1 MRVILLSGM
10 YVPSIARAPKRAIVS
25 NRVSLSPKARNRLV
39 VAAVAAV
46 VLLPI
51 MLFGIPNG
59 ADLPNHLRFVLP
71 FYDSLQAGHFH
82 PAWLAESNYGLGDL
96 RFTVYPPG
104 LYYLLSATR
113 SLTGAWYSASISSLI
128 LLSIVG
134 GLGAYFWGRS
144 VLNPKLAM
152 WAGILYVLAP
162 YRLNEVYQ
170 ASLLSEYAACSIL
183 PFAFAFVE
191 RICRKKSK
199 YDVFGLAGAYGL
211 LILTH
216 LPLTVIGSLSL
227 ALYALVRVSEHARIQ
242 RSIGGSLRIRRYALE
257 TLGRLSLGAILGPAA
272 SSFFWTPMVAELP
285 WIKAHAM
292 APNPYY
298 DYHLNFLF

>member
-10 YVPSIARAPKRAIVS
+10 YVPSIASTPRRAITT
-25 NRVSLSPKARNRLV
+25 NRARLRPSLRNGLV
-39 VAAVAAV
+39 VTLVAAV

-51 MLFGIPNG
+51 MLLGIPNG

-71 FYDSLQAGHFH
+71 FYESLQSGHFH

-113 SLTGAWYSASISSLI
+113 WLTGGWYSASISSLV

-134 GLGAYFWGRS
+134 GLGAYFWARS

-152 WAGILYVLAP
+152 WAGILYALAP

-199 YDVFGLAGAYGL
+199 FDVFGLAGAYGL

-227 ALYALVRVSEHARIQ
+227 ALYALVRVSGYARFQ
-242 RSIGGSLRIRRYALE
+242 RAICENAGSVRARRYALE
-257 TLGRLSLGAILGPAA
+257 TLGRLSLGAILGLAA
-272 SSFFWTPMVAELP
+272 S
-285 WIKAHAM
+285 
-292 APNPYY
+292 
-298 DYHLNFLF
+298 

>member
-10 YVPSIARAPKRAIVS
+10 YVPPIARTPKRAIVT
-25 NRVSLSPKARNRLV
+25 NRAWLRPSLIRIGLV
-39 VAAVAAV
+39 VAIVAAV
-46 VLLPI
+46 VMLPI
-51 MLFGIPNG
+51 MILGIPSG

-71 FYDSLQAGHFH
+71 FYESLQSGHFH

-113 SLTGAWYSASISSLI
+113 WLTGGWYSASISSLV

-134 GLGAYFWGRS
+134 GLGAYFWARS

-152 WAGILYVLAP
+152 WAGILYALAP

-191 RICRKKSK
+191 RICQKKRGFE
-199 YDVFGLAGAYGL
+199 VFGLGAAYGL
-211 LILTH
+211 LFLTH
-216 LPLTVIGSLSL
+216 LPLAVIGSISLSI
-227 ALYALVRVSEHARIQ
+227 YAL
-242 RSIGGSLRIRRYALE
+242 LRIYSSE
-257 TLGRLSLGAILGPAA
+257 TVETVG
-272 SSFFWTPMVAELP
+272 
-285 WIKAHAM
+285 K
-292 APNPYY
+292 
-298 DYHLNFLF
+298 

>member
-1 MRVILLSGM
+1 MRVSLLSGM
-10 YVPSIARAPKRAIVS
+10 YVPSIARTPKRAIVT
-25 NRVSLSPKARNRLV
+25 NRAWLRPNLRSGLV
-39 VAAVAAV
+39 VAIVATV

-51 MLFGIPNG
+51 LILGIPSG

-71 FYDSLQAGHFH
+71 FYESLQSGHFH

-104 LYYLLSATR
+104 LYHLFSAAR
-113 SLTGAWYSASISSLI
+113 WLTGGWYAASVSALV

-134 GLGAYFWGRS
+134 GLGAYFWARS

-216 LPLTVIGSLSL
+216 IPLTVIGSLSL
-227 ALYALVRVSEHARIQ
+227 ALYALVRVSGYARIQ
-242 RSIGGSLRIRRYALE
+242 RAIRGSVRTRRYALE
-257 TLGRLSLGAILGPAA
+257 TLGRLSLGALLGLAA
-272 SSFFWTPMVAELP
+272 SSFFWTSMVAELP

-298 DYHLNFLF
+298 DYH

>member
-10 YVPSIARAPKRAIVS
+10 YVPPIARTPKRAIVT
-25 NRVSLSPKARNRLV
+25 NRAWLRPNLGSGLV
-39 VAAVAAV
+39 VAIVATL

-51 MLFGIPNG
+51 MIVGMPSG
-59 ADLPNHLRFVLP
+59 ADLPYHLRFVLP
-71 FYDSLQAGHFH
+71 FYESLQSGHFH

-113 SLTGAWYSASISSLI
+113 WLTGGWYSASISSLV
-128 LLSIVG
+128 LLSIVS
-134 GLGAYFWGRS
+134 GLGAYFWARS

-152 WAGILYVLAP
+152 WAGILYALAP

-191 RICRKKSK
+191 RLCRRNSML
-199 YDVFGLAGAYGL
+199 DVAGLATSYSL
-211 LILTH
+211 LILMN
-216 LPLTVIGSLSL
+216 LPLTIIGSLAIL
-227 ALYALVRVSEHARIQ
+227 VYALFLLRRGTLWA
-242 RSIGGSLRIRRYALE
+242 SLIRLAV
-257 TLGRLSLGAILGPAA
+257 G
-272 SSFFWTPMVAELP
+272 
-285 WIKAHAM
+285 
-292 APNPYY
+292 
-298 DYHLNFLF
+298 